1 MIDAVGNFIVNS
13 GQRLSESGKIK
24 AKNKVPRKTAGLLP
38 ENGGRKLHF
47 LDNPLPYCHGAMI
60 VKIAEIL
67 DSIENTD
74 CKEKDVNRS
83 NTHTN

>member
-1 MIDAVGNFIVNS
+1 LIDAVGNFIVNS
-13 GQRLSESGKIK
+13 GQRLSESGKFNV
-24 AKNKVPRKTAGLLP
+24 KNKGSRKTAGLLP

>member
-1 MIDAVGNFIVNS
+1 VGNFSVNS

-47 LDNPLPYCHGAMI
+47 LDNPLPWSY
-60 VKIAEIL
+60 
-67 DSIENTD
+67 DSKN
-74 CKEKDVNRS
+74 CRNFRFNRK
-83 NTHTN
+83 H